1 MQTAS
6 AAIRSILTTASRRS
20 SRPLSKRSET
30 ARKYGTP
37 NEDYKKILRDES
49 AILSKEEL
57 EDIIENE
64 LKKNESE
71 MDPDLIEY
79 CIYLINRLESA
90 ENKEGADEKILKLEK
105 KEERPD
111 IKQLAYKGRKSIVT
125 AALVAAL
132 CAVTVIVSLA
142 VSNGNVKNSAVDFYD
157 NHVRVYLD
165 GNADDDSN
173 EIMFFGSVL
182 DSELEKQGFA
192 EIMLPGEILSDKC
205 EIMNV
210 QYEKQD
216 NLLSAII
223 PYRLNGTSGIVRI
236 RKYSN
241 KDIMSAIDFRNCNN
255 RVEQIEIHGIPV
267 YIISQDEYCS
277 IAYQKGLTQYVITI
291 TSDMDEAIELA
302 KTIE

>member
-1 MQTAS
+1 MT
-6 AAIRSILTTASRRS
+6 
-20 SRPLSKRSET
+20 
-30 ARKYGTP
+30 

-79 CIYLINRLESA
+79 CIYSINRLESA
-90 ENKEGADEKILKLEK
+90 ENKEGADEKILKFEK

-111 IKQLAYKGRKSIVT
+111 IKQIAHKGRKSIVT

-216 NLLSAII
+216 NLLSAMI

-267 YIISQDEYCS
+267 YIIGQGEYCS